1 MLASSRDQLGEQM
14 QIHELTR
21 PRRVNEGF
29 LGGAA
34 AALGGIAKQVGKQAI
49 NKAVG
54 GDVTSQDGPAQSRE
68 QGFKSMVNSPAAK
81 TLATSMQAAWAE
93 TVRNFLTNAKD
104 SMGNPATSVRGVSTP
119 STEALKTELRTLVNK
134 MIGGSQ
140 SSAFD
145 YSNMANNIG
154 DPVAKAGIQEIIA
167 RINEYTES
175 IFKATV
181 LGIDPK
187 NLSNDWLKLVGDGI
201 LPAQNARAYDSKS
214 GSVIT
219 MSPAA
224 TKIADSLRLDDG
236 DIVKIRQ
243 AISNPGGDRVAATI
257 LNKTT
262 PATIASPLIK
272 QFGQQTKLTDTELTS
287 MLAMARDAANDA
299 AFKEIFGLRA

>member
-1 MLASSRDQLGEQM
+1 M
-14 QIHELTR
+14 QIYELTR

-54 GDVTSQDGPAQSRE
+54 GDVTSQAGPAQSRE
-68 QGFKSMVNSPAAK
+68 QGFQSMVNSPAAK

-93 TVRNFLTNAKD
+93 TVRNFLANSKD
-104 SMGNPATSVRGVSTP
+104 SMGNPPASVRTISSP
-119 STEALKTELRTLVNK
+119 SIEALKTELRALVNK
-134 MIGGSQ
+134 MIGGQ

-154 DPVAKAGIQEIIA
+154 DPVAKAGTQEIIS
-167 RINEYTES
+167 RINEYIES
-175 IFKATV
+175 IFDATV
-181 LGIDPK
+181 QGVDPK
-187 NLSNDWLKLVGDGI
+187 TMSNSWLKLVGDGI
-201 LPAQNARAYDSKS
+201 LPAQNVRAYDSRS

-219 MSPAA
+219 MSPGA

-243 AISNPGGDRVAATI
+243 AISNPGGDRIAVAI
-257 LNKTT
+257 LDKRT
-262 PATIASPLIK
+262 PATLASPLIK

-287 MLAMARDAANDA
+287 LLALAQDAANDA
-299 AFKEIFGLRA
+299 SFKEIFGLRA